1 VAHRVDQPCTLV
13 AFLGARFPE
22 MKKGTIKDRLRDGA
36 VLVNGTPEHKATRAL
51 VVGDTVAL
59 GRAQAQRPTAA
70 QAALAGI
77 EILHVDGDLLVIH
90 KPSGLLTVS
99 TGSGGPQQTVLNVL
113 GPWLRQHERQHE
125 RHHER
130 HNDRPRDRLFP
141 CHRLDE
147 GTSGVLLLPRRP
159 EVQQW
164 FFAHWGKTEK
174 TYVAVVEGVI
184 VDDHGTI
191 DAPLLEDPRTFSVRV
206 VDHPDAR
213 EAVTHWR
220 VLARGAQT
228 TLVELVIDTGRKHQI
243 RVHLQHLGHPVVGDE
258 RYGQRRAP
266 RLCLHARQLVFPHP
280 GTGQRLTFQAPV
292 PALFQQL
299 VTM

>member
-1 VAHRVDQPCTLV
+1 MHRSPRFGLDHEHGGGTGRLDHRKNLV
-13 AFLGARFPE
+13 PVLETIRRIGKNQRGIDEFL
-22 MKKGTIKDRLRDGA
+22 
-36 VLVNGTPEHKATRAL
+36 
-51 VVGDTVAL
+51 
-59 GRAQAQRPTAA
+59 AQAQCTGRNHVADDVERDDPGHVADAERVDVSLQHTESATITFHECAARRTA
-70 QAALAGI
+70 
-77 EILHVDGDLLVIH
+77 
-90 KPSGLLTVS
+90 
-99 TGSGGPQQTVLNVL
+99 
-113 GPWLRQHERQHE
+113 RQ
-125 RHHER
+125 
-130 HNDRPRDRLFP
+130 
-141 CHRLDE
+141 RLDAE
-147 GTSGVLLLPRRP
+147 RARAR
-159 EVQQW
+159 E
-164 FFAHWGKTEK
+164 E
-174 TYVAVVEGVI
+174 

-280 GTGQRLTFQAPV
+280 GTGLRLTFQAPV

-299 VTM
+299 VAM